1 MTKEDILDVLHDV
14 QHPELKSDIVTLGM
28 VEGLSVSD
36 GKVQFSLLFS
46 RSRDPFAL
54 SIKKRAEEAIA
65 VRYPQYADKTVVFIK
80 EAAPKK
86 PAPKEREKLGE
97 KQGVSRIVAVSSA
110 KGGVGKSTVTA
121 NLAVALAGMGYRV
134 GLLDTDIYGPSQPT
148 MFGVEGYRPEG
159 KKIDGKDWIVP
170 AEAFGVKIMSI
181 GFFIDPSD
189 ALMWRGPMATNALR
203 QMIHQTLWGP
213 LDFLLL
219 DLPPGTGDVHLSLI
233 GEMKIDGA
241 VIVSTPQRVAL
252 ADVVRGV
259 AMFRNE
265 KIGIPV
271 LGLVENMA
279 WFTPAE
285 LPDHRYYIFGREGA
299 RRLAEETGLPLLAE
313 IPLVQSVRE
322 SGDEGRPISADDSA
336 SGAFYRTLA
345 ENVVAE
351 LEKKAR

>member
-1 MTKEDILDVLHDV
+1 MTNEERLDVLHTV

-28 VEGLSVSD
+28 VEGLTVSD
-36 GKVQFSLLFS
+36 DKVQFSLLFA

-54 SIKKRAEEAIA
+54 SIKKRAEEAVA
-65 VRYPQYADKTVVFIK
+65 ARYPQYAGRTVVFVK

-86 PAPKEREKLGE
+86 PAPKEKQKLGE
-97 KQGVSRIVAVSSA
+97 KQGISRIVAVSSA

-121 NLAVALAGMGYRV
+121 NLAVSLADMGYRV
-134 GLLDTDIYGPSQPT
+134 GLLDADIYGPSQPT

-159 KKIDGKDWIVP
+159 KQIDGKDWIVP

-219 DLPPGTGDVHLSLI
+219 DLPPGTGDVHLSII

-285 LPDHRYYIFGREGA
+285 LPNHRYYIFGKEGA
-299 RRLAEETGLPLLAE
+299 RRLAEETNLPLLAE
-313 IPLVQSVRE
+313 IPLIQSVRE
-322 SGDEGRPISADDSA
+322 SGDEGHPASANASA
-336 SGAFYRTLA
+336 AGAFYRTLA
-345 ENVVAE
+345 KNVVSE
-351 LEKKAR
+351 LEKKER

>member
-1 MTKEDILDVLHDV
+1 
-14 QHPELKSDIVTLGM
+14 
-28 VEGLSVSD
+28 
-36 GKVQFSLLFS
+36 
-46 RSRDPFAL
+46 
-54 SIKKRAEEAIA
+54 
-65 VRYPQYADKTVVFIK
+65 
-80 EAAPKK
+80 
-86 PAPKEREKLGE
+86 
-97 KQGVSRIVAVSSA
+97 
-110 KGGVGKSTVTA
+110 
-121 NLAVALAGMGYRV
+121 
-134 GLLDTDIYGPSQPT
+134 
-148 MFGVEGYRPEG
+148 
-159 KKIDGKDWIVP
+159 
-170 AEAFGVKIMSI
+170 
-181 GFFIDPSD
+181 
-189 ALMWRGPMATNALR
+189 
-203 QMIHQTLWGP
+203 
-213 LDFLLL
+213 
-219 DLPPGTGDVHLSLI
+219 
-233 GEMKIDGA
+233 MKIDGA

-259 AMFRNE
+259 SMFRNE

-322 SGDEGRPISADDSA
+322 SGDEGRPVSADDSA